1 MSSTNLLA
9 SPVSHPI
16 VFQLVLQDPDDD
28 GVGDGPT
35 DVGRRH
41 GVQTLI
47 LGDVVLEEEGVG
59 LGRVVVSLDT
69 VSLLEW
75 VVVLVP
81 DDLGLGHAEDV
92 ALDFAAVHPDE
103 VDLGWGLDEL

>member
-1 MSSTNLLA
+1 M
-9 SPVSHPI
+9 
-16 VFQLVLQDPDDD
+16 
-28 GVGDGPT
+28 
-35 DVGRRH
+35 
-41 GVQTLI
+41 
-47 LGDVVLEEEGVG
+47 
-59 LGRVVVSLDT
+59 
-69 VSLLEW
+69 SLLEW